1 MSSTGQV
8 PLVPPPQGA
17 MFPPPNPSR
26 SSSPSRSGSSNKR
39 RRTESYASSVV
50 SSSAVSSTSGFS
62 ANVKKSILRSGANC
76 WHCGASPVHACHV
89 VAKKDRSF
97 ERLKRQG
104 LITFDYLGVVD
115 NGIPLCATCHDNFD
129 DINSP
134 GFIFFPSDLQFFID
148 FEEQDFQRRE
158 REARMGRLVP
168 ARICPTAQAYKDHQV
183 DMGAV
188 DDDACGGLYQRY
200 MLHDYLSTILPRDP
214 NATLPLKSWH
224 GAPMASLR
232 RTFQIHGDP
241 LSGAILVD
249 QRELLRKL
257 QDLYMRPAPSR
268 SEDDVEERAPGVD
281 IAHEEVETSVARD
294 EDGPGSV
301 NAQAGASAML
311 MTARHEGLGGRST
324 PTELA
329 QEEPGTVAKC
339 AGDSA
344 IGISNSQ
351 STSSAHTSPPQ
362 PSRKRRRSSSDN
374 SHYTDNR
381 LKHFSYTTSEQQWK
395 WGPHSSSL
403 NKATWFPAMMGWR
416 GGEVGDG

>member
-1 MSSTGQV
+1 
-8 PLVPPPQGA
+8 

-26 SSSPSRSGSSNKR
+26 SSSPPRSGSSNKR
-39 RRTESYASSVV
+39 RRTESYGLSVV
-50 SSSAVSSTSGFS
+50 SSSVISSTSGFS
-62 ANVKKSILRSGANC
+62 ANVKKSILRSGTNC

-104 LITFDYLGVVD
+104 LITFDYLGVD

-148 FEEQDFQRRE
+148 FEEQDFQRRA

-168 ARICPTAQAYKDHQV
+168 ARICPTAQAYNDHQI
-183 DMGAV
+183 DMRV
-188 DDDACGGLYQRY
+188 VTDNTCGGLYQRY

-214 NATLPLKSWH
+214 NTTLALKSWH

-232 RTFQIHGDP
+232 RTFQIYGDP
-241 LSGAILVD
+241 LSGAIPVD

-257 QDLYMRPAPSR
+257 QDLYMRLAPSR
-268 SEDDVEERAPGVD
+268 SEDDVEERATGVG
-281 IAHEEVETSVARD
+281 IVHEEVETSVVRD
-294 EDGPGSV
+294 EDSPGSV
-301 NAQAGASAML
+301 NVQAIASAMST
-311 MTARHEGLGGRST
+311 TARHESLGGRST
-324 PTELA
+324 QTELA
-329 QEEPGTVAKC
+329 QEQPGILAEC

-344 IGISNSQ
+344 IGISISQ
-351 STSSAHTSPPQ
+351 STSSAHTPAPQ
-362 PSRKRRRSSSDN
+362 PSRKRCRSSSDD
-374 SHYTDNR
+374 SDRTENR
-381 LKHFSYTTSEQQWK
+381 PKHFPRTTSKERATSEQQWK
-395 WGPHSSSL
+395 WGPYSSSL

-416 GGEVGDG
+416 SGEMGDV